1 MPSINNLILKK
12 NKMINDLK
20 KFLNEEQDP
29 KAVEKLLGSVTG
41 LLTAGEQI
49 EYIGVQ
55 KKPVVNLSP
64 DCIALTNKR
73 IIFCRPKNLGFSM
86 DFQDYAWKDVLDCHI
101 KEGIMGANFSMKTIK
116 GQINM
121 LDYLPKA
128 QARKLY
134 QFAQQKEEE
143 MVAYRRE
150 HDLENKRAIAG
161 GGITVNTNVPAS
173 QNTEQKEDP
182 LEILQK
188 LKKLLDSE
196 IISQTEFDTKKIEI
210 LSKM

>member
-1 MPSINNLILKK
+1 MV
-12 NKMINDLK
+12 NDLK
-20 KFLNEEQDP
+20 KFLNEEQDS
-29 KAVEKLLGSVTG
+29 KAVEKLMPKVTG

-49 EYIGVQ
+49 EYIAVQ
-55 KKPVVNLSP
+55 KKPINISP

-73 IIFCRPKNLGFSM
+73 IIFCRPKNLGLSM
-86 DFQDYAWKDVLDCHI
+86 DFQDYAWKDILDCHM
-101 KEGIMGANFSMKTIK
+101 KEGIIGATFTMKTIR
-116 GQINM
+116 GQLNM

-143 MVAYRRE
+143 MVLYRRE
-150 HDLENKRAIAG
+150 HDLETKRAIAG
-161 GGITVNTNVPAS
+161 GGITVNAGLTPTHNAEP
-173 QNTEQKEDP
+173 KEDS

-196 IISQTEFDTKKIEI
+196 IISQSEFDAKKTEL

>member
-1 MPSINNLILKK
+1 
-12 NKMINDLK
+12 MINDLK

-29 KAVEKLLGSVTG
+29 KAVEKLLTKVNG
-41 LLTAGEQI
+41 LLTSGEQV
-49 EYIGVQ
+49 EYIAVQ

-73 IIFCRPKNLGFSM
+73 IIFCRPRNLGLSM
-86 DFQDYAWKDVLDCHI
+86 DFQDYAWKDILDCHM
-101 KEGIMGANFSMKTIK
+101 KEGIIGATFSMKTVK
-116 GQINM
+116 GNMNM

-143 MVAYRRE
+143 MIAYRRE

-161 GGITVNTNVPAS
+161 GGITVNANLPIPQNV
-173 QNTEQKEDP
+173 TEQKEDP
-182 LEILQK
+182 LETLQK

-196 IISQTEFDTKKIEI
+196 IISQMEFDTKKTAI

>member
-1 MPSINNLILKK
+1 
-12 NKMINDLK
+12 MINDLK

-29 KAVEKLLGSVTG
+29 KAVEKLLVKVNG
-41 LLTAGEQI
+41 LLTSGEQV
-49 EYIGVQ
+49 EYIAVQ
-55 KKPVVNLSP
+55 KKSVVNLSP

-73 IIFCRPKNLGFSM
+73 IIFCRPRNLGLSM
-86 DFQDYAWKDVLDCHI
+86 DFQDYAWKDILDCHM
-101 KEGIMGANFSMKTIK
+101 KEGIIGATFSMKTVK
-116 GQINM
+116 GNMNM

-143 MVAYRRE
+143 MVTYRRE

-161 GGITVNTNVPAS
+161 GGITVNAGLSVP
-173 QNTEQKEDP
+173 QNAEQKEDP
-182 LEILQK
+182 LETLHK

-196 IISQTEFDTKKIEI
+196 IISQTEFDTKKTAI